1 VVGVVRVHLAASVR
15 DLTGGVADV
24 ELEAASV
31 RDLLAQLDAR
41 FPGIGQRL
49 GEGTSVAIDGD
60 IVPDAIYEPLP
71 DGAEVHFLPS
81 ISGG

>member
-1 VVGVVRVHLAASVR
+1 MVRVHLAAALR

-24 ELEAASV
+24 EVEAGTV
-31 RDLLAQLDAR
+31 RELIRELDGR
-41 FPGIGQRL
+41 FPAIGERL
-49 GEGTSVAIDGD
+49 SSGTSVAIDGD

-71 DGAEVHFLPS
+71 DGAEIHFVPT